1 MTAPWYNLKVVML
14 LLMVALAKI
23 ILITDDME
31 LRKAETNVNTQ

>member
-1 MTAPWYNLKVVML
+1 MTAPWYSLKVVML
-14 LLMVALAKI
+14 LLMVAVAKI